1 MADKILKLNGLELN
15 SICSTSPD
23 FDILNFDFYNK
34 DMVKGLNLKNSAE
47 QMEKLKAYQRLLRIY
62 PNEEI
67 AKKLIDEL
75 IDSAC
80 KIANL
85 PEYYFIEEYKDVFN
99 GNTDLAA
106 EYHKNAVHINQ
117 STLHQFG
124 IVKDLV
130 ASPHY
135 RATTVCN
142 IDESVSSHYENFPSY
157 QRLFGDLDYL
167 ECDYSESVFSPAAYF
182 LDIMKIVDDYITQP
196 NVYPVRRIPAGY
208 KLEERRP
215 DLFNLELTRNNT
227 NDIISYIEVINSVLE
242 KNIEAI
248 AKIENAPQ
256 FMGLSKYPFNLPYNL
271 PLQKTRL
278 SLNKI
283 GVSLSDIYNNFK
295 DPNQVSF
302 LDIARE
308 ELGLSVNQL
317 SIYTKSDSS
326 LENLNEIYGF
336 KIDIQDPGILGLGI
350 IGFMKDQAVVT
361 GVNTSFINEISIGD
375 SIIVNGITNKVI
387 NIASDTKLSVLNNW
401 EVTVGS
407 EYFVVSSDGEQST
420 PGTGTIS
427 YDPAD
432 GIVVGQGT
440 CFTKDFKIGDKIKA
454 ATMTKKVT
462 EIQSDSKLLVDTP
475 WPGVILPINYTI
487 ISKTETKTKGKGIA
501 IIPQN
506 TKRTYGQNSKFTAEF
521 TVGVKIEVN
530 GNRNQVK
537 EIVSDDEMIMQNAWE
552 NTSGSEYSI
561 WLQSKKTNIVD
572 YLPKKGISTLT
583 INSGEIKVTGTN
595 TNFKSQINI
604 GDEIKVNGEIR
615 TVIGIASDNELSVKS
630 KFTKSI
636 SNAEYYILVKDGLDI
651 VDKFI
656 ARTDVKRDD
665 LIYLFNQNLSKKELN
680 ADIANR
686 FYINNTSEGHP
697 MKIVLSD
704 NPDNLVQR
712 IEGLSLQ
719 RLDRINR
726 FVRLST
732 AIHWN
737 FEELDQAICATN
749 AREITEEFIIN
760 LAKINTVKNITQ
772 FNINQITAFISGM
785 RTIGRLDDT
794 VPQSFFDTIF
804 NNSVLLNGADPYEA
818 GSNVPFNPER
828 TSIQSWTMEN
838 TEGNDGI
845 IRSRLRAALMIND
858 ADLTKLAHYIVYLV
872 EGNDDNI
879 IELNLTNL
887 TLFYRISTLSDYF
900 GLTLDEYLMI
910 LYLKYYPNSKNYL
923 EPKKGEKPEKS
934 IIPETA
940 DALLEIIDIVNW
952 VKESNFDIY
961 QLSYICSENSSEDGY
976 KPDYTDDDIISL
988 INKMVKMSE
997 EVKLSTNSIKA
1008 IGLDDKQSNYIV
1020 NKLEA
1025 HQIIND
1031 NGIFIDLDINYQ
1043 DVSYLMPVYQKD
1055 DEYVCGFEEDTFN
1068 KLIDSIDLEQSVSI
1082 YKTLKMTKPPVLET
1096 LQDGTVAL
1104 VEGFDESTN
1113 ISDAL
1118 ANALGIGKEDPI
1130 IVNTQDFLLVTKESI
1145 KNLRNQ
1151 LINIKN
1157 GQKDKLERELSSV
1170 LGTSQN
1176 TIDSLLASTLVQ
1188 SKLSNYL
1195 TAFYSPLTDSST
1207 LPEDISNF
1215 VRIISKWSLIID
1227 KYKFTSKE
1235 VLFITSDD
1243 GALHLSIKNLNKL
1256 NISNIKALSDYK
1268 EFDKA
1273 LIVQNNGLIDYFNTD
1288 KSSDSKIIVLSNI
1301 TGWDN
1306 KQIEKLINCFW
1317 PVDKAAKED
1326 YDIISDLEKLKRC
1339 FEMGNLLGTEMS
1351 FLLNLCTISHLSLTQ
1366 TGKEIENWNTYEDM
1380 ANACVGLLGAKY
1392 ENDIFTQ
1399 INKEIYKELSTE
1411 YRDALLRY
1419 ALFLNNYKNPNI
1431 TSFSSL
1437 YQFLLIDVEM
1447 SSAADT
1453 SLVAQGIASVQFY
1466 MQRCRMMLER
1476 GVSEIK
1482 VPKIWWT
1489 WISQYRLWEVNRKIF
1504 LYPENYIDPN
1514 LRKDS
1519 TKNFK
1524 NLSESLLQN
1533 DITNE
1538 NVEKSFMK
1546 YFEEIS
1552 VLADLVYVSSYNCR
1566 RVDIDTGE
1574 EMETLFLFGRTNTQP
1589 YIYYYRTLDDGES
1602 WSSWQEI
1609 KLSIPAK
1616 TVSPVYAFDRLFIF
1630 WTEIDTGKSSTL
1642 NDNTLNSNTVNKG
1655 TIKYSFLF
1663 HNNWVTPQVLKKDII
1678 INAYPI
1684 EYKDVKDNIADLI
1697 DVDNQFWN
1705 TPYAISTGK
1714 GFVGVGKIS
1723 FSKASQIVK
1732 GEHTRFNREIKAG
1745 DSIQCMGEVQVVESV
1760 NNANELVVTNPWEH
1774 QTTSANFK
1782 IFTYDD
1788 SNRIE
1793 SFEGKGVIV
1802 VTKDVMLVSG
1812 INTNFLDEV
1821 TIGDEIKCGNE
1832 SHQVA
1837 KIVDNTNLL
1846 VTSIWTS
1853 SFDHQ
1858 KYSIIPKLNGDEQ
1871 ILVLYGA
1878 IAETTKIKNF
1888 SKPKE
1893 IDNPEKDTFKEQQNN
1908 FNKSIYDASRI
1919 AKDSY
1924 LENSN
1929 YVTVTSGFLV
1939 DKNLAIS
1946 DGTLLITDYKNTSAE
1961 NPRPYK
1967 SFLNRSQ
1974 TSLQIELS
1982 NNCIQDNY
1990 WGNDLSGFNNPLV
2003 ASNNENTVNL
2013 LKYVSEKKS
2022 SLLNV
2027 INQPGWFIFNNSDE
2041 AFLIKPQN
2049 LNINKLS
2056 DVFFIQQKP
2065 FPGMANNVVLG
2076 TSAISDD
2083 TISIDSLKFN
2093 FIRLTTNTIPTLTQR
2108 LFAGG
2113 ISNLLTIE
2121 SQQVSELQ
2129 FNRFYPDLS
2138 DTPPSYINPPS
2149 SETMDFSGSFGDY
2162 FWEIFFHTPFLI
2174 AQKLNENKRFDDAK
2188 AWYQYIFNPTQEVD
2202 SNDKCSSEDRF
2213 WRFLPF
2219 RSMEI
2224 QSITEIL
2231 ADKRQIKKYNYDP
2244 FNPHIIASYRYVAYA
2259 KTIVMQY
2266 IENLLDWGDSLY
2278 SQNTQETINQAANL
2292 YLLARDLL
2300 GDRPETKGKAPDLVP
2315 KCFNDLKAEEK
2326 KGEKSNKLKSFLVEL
2341 ENSKECYWNSDDIRY
2356 VNIPLININTY
2367 FYIPENKDFIKYWDR
2382 IEDRFF
2388 KIRHCMNIDGIVQQL
2403 PLFSPAIDPMALVRA
2418 IASGGSAMS
2427 FAAQISQNIPFYK
2440 YEYLLEKTK
2449 MFVNQLSSLGSALLS
2464 ALEKKDVEKLN
2475 LIKSQQEK
2483 TILNFTTIIKEKE
2496 IEDAETTANALN
2508 ASLNSASYRKNY
2520 YSKLQKD
2527 GISDKENL
2535 NIGAMTTAMIFNQLG
2550 IISKTAA
2557 SIGYAVPQ
2565 VGSPFAMTYGGTQIG
2580 NALNAASGVFDFGS
2594 SISTFISQLSLTM
2607 AGYERREAEWNFQE
2621 KIAEYDIN
2629 QIQQQ
2634 ISSNTIKKAIAEQ
2647 VLRIH
2652 QENIKQNEEN
2662 ELFYKDKFTNEE
2674 LYQWLVGRLS
2684 EIYFQTYSLAYDM
2697 ALATQTAFQ
2706 YEFSTNKSFISFE
2719 CWDSLHKGLGAAETV
2734 MFNLNQ
2740 MEKYTIET
2748 NTRGFEIEKTI
2759 SLLQVNPVALLDLK
2773 ANGECIFELTE
2784 KLFDSDFPGHYNRKI
2799 KSISISIPAVVGP
2812 YQSINATLV
2821 QMSNK
2826 TIISCDDNGAKAV
2839 NFLLGGKG
2847 AKTPSSDV
2855 LRTNCWINQQIAISK
2870 AVNDSGVFELNFNDN
2885 RYLPFEGTGAVSS
2898 WRLSMP
2904 KATNCIN
2911 FDFISD
2917 VIISVKYTANDGGE
2931 AFRSKI
2937 VDFDA
2942 FKKRSGATFINLNQ
2956 KYSSEWNNIYYA
2968 PAKDDI
2974 ITMEFSLQNFIPAN
2988 IDSARISGFY
2998 FKMYSSENVPNGCIT
3013 LDIAKGETVA
3023 VNLSYENDFFHH
3035 FDRLISIN
3043 DVLKKD
3049 NKISFLLK
3057 IPEGKTVDINS
3068 VKNIQ
3073 LIYYYDG
3080 EVRTI

>member
-1 MADKILKLNGLELN
+1 MADRILKLNDLELN
-15 SICSTSPD
+15 SIFSANPD
-23 FDILNFDFYNK
+23 FDILNFDFYNN
-34 DMVKGLNLKNSAE
+34 DTVKGLNLENSAE

-62 PNEEI
+62 PDEEI
-67 AKKLIDEL
+67 AKKLMDKQL
-75 IDSAC
+75 DSAC

-99 GNTDLAA
+99 GNSDLAA

-142 IDESVSSHYENFPSY
+142 IHESVSNHYENLPSY
-157 QRLFGDLDYL
+157 KSLFGDLDYL

-208 KLEERRP
+208 KFEERRP
-215 DLFNLELTRNNT
+215 DLFNVELTSNNT
-227 NDIISYIEVINSVLE
+227 NDIIPYIDVINKVLE
-242 KNIEAI
+242 KNIESI
-248 AKIENAPQ
+248 AKIENAPK
-256 FMGLSKYPFNLPYNL
+256 FIGLSKYPFNSPYNL
-271 PLQKTRL
+271 PLQKIRL

-283 GVSLSDIYNNFK
+283 GVSLSDIYNDFK
-295 DPNQVSF
+295 NPNQVNF

-308 ELGLSVNQL
+308 ELGLSVEQL

-326 LENLNEIYGF
+326 LENLNDIYGF
-336 KIDIQDPGILGLGI
+336 KINIQDPGILGLGI
-350 IGFMKDQAVVT
+350 IGFMKDQSVVT
-361 GVNTSFINEISIGD
+361 GVNTSFTNEISVGD
-375 SIIVNGITNKVI
+375 SIIVNGITNKVV
-387 NIASDTKLSVLNNW
+387 NIESDTKLSVLNNW
-401 EVTVGS
+401 AVNVGS
-407 EYFVVSSDGEQST
+407 EYFAVSDVEQST
-420 PGTGTIS
+420 QGPGTVS

-432 GIVVGQGT
+432 GIVVGEGT
-440 CFTKDFKIGDKIKA
+440 CFTKDFKIGDKIKVA
-454 ATMTKKVT
+454 NMTKKVT
-462 EIQSDSKLLVDTP
+462 QIQSDVKLLVDTP
-475 WPGVILPINYTI
+475 WPGVILPMNYTI
-487 ISKTETKTKGKGIA
+487 ISMTEIKTKGKGIA

-506 TKRTYGQNSKFTAEF
+506 TKRTYGQNSKFTTEF
-521 TVGVKIEVN
+521 KAGQKIELN
-530 GNRNQVK
+530 GIGNQVK
-537 EIVSDDEMIMQNAWE
+537 EIVSDDEMIMLSTWD

-561 WLQSKKTNIVD
+561 WLQSKKTNIED
-572 YLPKKGISTLT
+572 YLPKKGNGTLA

-615 TVIGIASDNELSVKS
+615 TVISIASDNELSVKS

-636 SNAEYYILVKDGLDI
+636 SNVEYYILVKDGLDI

-665 LIYLFNQNLSKKELN
+665 LIYLFNQNLSKKELD

-686 FYINNTSEGHP
+686 FFINNTSEGHP

-732 AIHWN
+732 ATHFN
-737 FEELDQAICATN
+737 FEELDQAIYATN

-760 LAKINTVKNITQ
+760 LAKINTIKNITQ
-772 FNINQITAFISGM
+772 FSINQVTAFISEM
-785 RTIGRLDDT
+785 RIIGRVDDAF
-794 VPQSFFDTIF
+794 PQSFFDTIF
-804 NNSVLLNGADPYEA
+804 NNSILLNGTDPYED
-818 GSNVPFNPER
+818 GSKLPFNPIR
-828 TSIQSWTMEN
+828 TPIQSWTIASSDVI
-838 TEGNDGI
+838 DGI

-858 ADLTKLAHYIVYLV
+858 SDLTKLAHYIVKLV
-872 EGNDDNI
+872 EGKDDNI
-879 IELNLTNL
+879 IELSLTNL
-887 TLFYRISTLSDYF
+887 TLFYRITTLSDYF
-900 GLTLDEYLMI
+900 GLTLDEYLML
-910 LYLKYYPNSKNYL
+910 LYLKYYPDSKNNL
-923 EPKKGEKPEKS
+923 EPGNGEKPEKP

-940 DALLEIIDIVNW
+940 DALLEIIDTVNW
-952 VKESNFDIY
+952 VKESDFDIY
-961 QLSYICSENSSEDGY
+961 QLSYICSEKSSEDGY
-976 KPDYTDDDIISL
+976 KPDYTDEDIISL
-988 INKMVKMSE
+988 INKMAKISE
-997 EVKLSTNSIKA
+997 EVKLSENSIKA
-1008 IGLDDKQSNYIV
+1008 IGLDDKQANCIV
-1020 NKLEA
+1020 KKLVD
-1025 HQIIND
+1025 HRVIND
-1031 NGIFIDLDINYQ
+1031 KGIFIDLDINYQ

-1055 DEYVCGFEEDTFN
+1055 DKYVCGFEEDTFN
-1068 KLIDSIDLEQSVSI
+1068 KLIASIDLEQSVTI
-1082 YKTLKMTKPPVLET
+1082 YKTLKTMNPPVLET
-1096 LQDGTVAL
+1096 LKDGTVAL
-1104 VEGFDESTN
+1104 VDGFDEATN

-1118 ANALGIGKEDPI
+1118 ATALGIGKEDPI
-1130 IVNTQDFLLVTKESI
+1130 IVNTKDFLLVTKEGI
-1145 KNLRNQ
+1145 KNIRNQ

-1157 GQKDKLERELSSV
+1157 VQKDKLERELSSV

-1176 TIDSLLASTLVQ
+1176 TIASLFATTLVQ
-1188 SKLSNYL
+1188 SKLNNYL
-1195 TAFYSPLTDSST
+1195 TAFYSPLTDLST

-1235 VLFITSDD
+1235 VLFITSDG
-1243 GALHLSIKNLNKL
+1243 GAWHLSIKNLNKL
-1256 NISNIKALSDYK
+1256 NISDIKALSDYK
-1268 EFDKA
+1268 EFDKD
-1273 LIVQNNGLIDYFNTD
+1273 LVVSNNSLIDYFNTD
-1288 KSSDSKIIVLSNI
+1288 KALDSKIKVLCNI
-1301 TGWDN
+1301 TGWDI
-1306 KQIEKLINCFW
+1306 KQIEILIKYFW
-1317 PVDKAAKED
+1317 PIDKAEED
-1326 YDIISDLEKLKRC
+1326 YDTIFGLEKLKRC

-1351 FLLNLCTISHLSLTQ
+1351 FLLKLCTISHLSLAQ
-1366 TGKEIENWNTYEDM
+1366 AGKETENWNVYEDM
-1380 ANACVGLLGAKY
+1380 AYACFGLLGAKY
-1392 ENDIFTQ
+1392 EDVIFTQ
-1399 INKEIYKELSTE
+1399 INKEICDELSTE

-1419 ALFLNNYKNPNI
+1419 ALFLNNYKNPDI
-1431 TSFSSL
+1431 TSFSDL
-1437 YQFLLIDVEM
+1437 YEFLLIDVEM
-1447 SSAADT
+1447 SSAANT
-1453 SLVAQGIASVQFY
+1453 SLIAQGIASVQFY

-1482 VPKIWWT
+1482 IPKIWWT
-1489 WISQYRLWEVNRKIF
+1489 WISEYRLWEVNRKIF

-1533 DITNE
+1533 DITKE

-1546 YFEEIS
+1546 YFEEVS
-1552 VLADLVYVSSYNCR
+1552 VLANLVYVSSYNCR
-1566 RVDIDTGE
+1566 RVDTDTGE

-1609 KLSIPAK
+1609 KLSIPAN

-1642 NDNTLNSNTVNKG
+1642 NDNTLNYNTVNKG
-1655 TIKYSFLF
+1655 SIKYSFLF

-1684 EYKDVKDNIADLI
+1684 EYKDVKDNIAELI
-1697 DVDNQFWN
+1697 DINNQFWN

-1714 GFVGVGKIS
+1714 GFVGAGKIS
-1723 FSKASQIVK
+1723 FTKASQIVK
-1732 GEHTRFNREIKAG
+1732 GEHTRFNREIKPG
-1745 DSIQCMGEVQVVESV
+1745 DSIQCLGEIQVVESV
-1760 NNANELVVTNPWEH
+1760 NSANELVVTNPWEH

-1782 IFTYDD
+1782 IFTCDD

-1793 SFEGKGVIV
+1793 AFEGKGLIVI
-1802 VTKDVMLVSG
+1802 TKDLMLVSG

-1821 TIGDEIKCGNE
+1821 SIGDEIKCGNE

-1846 VTSIWTS
+1846 VTSAWTS
-1853 SFDHQ
+1853 SYDHQ
-1858 KYSIIPKLNGDEQ
+1858 KYLVIPKLNGDEQ

-1878 IAETTKIKNF
+1878 IAETSKIKNF
-1888 SKPKE
+1888 SKPNE
-1893 IDNPEKDTFKEQQNN
+1893 INNPEKDTFKDQQNE
-1908 FNKSIYDASRI
+1908 FNKSIFNASRI

-1924 LENSN
+1924 LDSSN
-1929 YVTVTSGFLV
+1929 YVTVTSGFLL

-1946 DGTLLITDYKNTSAE
+1946 DGILLITDYKNTSAE

-1967 SFLNRSQ
+1967 SYLNRSQ
-1974 TSLQIELS
+1974 SSLQIEAS

-1990 WGNDLSGFNNPLV
+1990 WGNDLSGFNNPLAE
-2003 ASNNENTVNL
+2003 ASNENTVNI
-2013 LKYVSEKKS
+2013 LKYISEKKS

-2049 LNINKLS
+2049 LNLNKLS

-2065 FPGMANNVVLG
+2065 FPGMPNNVVLG
-2076 TSAISDD
+2076 TSAISEDA
-2083 TISIDSLKFN
+2083 ISIDSLKFD
-2093 FIRLTTNTIPTLTQR
+2093 FIRLTTNTISTLTQR

-2113 ISNLLTIE
+2113 IDNLLTIE
-2121 SQQVSELQ
+2121 SQQVPELQ
-2129 FNRFYPDLS
+2129 FKRFYPDLS
-2138 DTPPSYINPPS
+2138 DTPPSYIIPPA

-2188 AWYQYIFNPTQEVD
+2188 AWYQYIFNPTQQVNN
-2202 SNDKCSSEDRF
+2202 NDKCSSEDRF

-2224 QSITEIL
+2224 QSIAEIL
-2231 ADKRQIKKYNYDP
+2231 ADKKQIKKYNYDP
-2244 FNPHIIASYRYVAYA
+2244 FNPHIIASYRHVAYA

-2292 YLLARDLL
+2292 YLLAKDLL
-2300 GDRPETKGKAPDLVP
+2300 GDRPHTKGKAPDLVP
-2315 KCFNDLKAEEK
+2315 KCFNDLKAEEQ
-2326 KGEKSNKLKSFLVEL
+2326 KGEKSNKLQSFLVEL

-2367 FYIPENKDFIKYWDR
+2367 FYITENKDFIKYWDR

-2388 KIRHCMNIDGIVQQL
+2388 KIRHCMNIDGVVQQL

-2418 IASGGSAMS
+2418 VAGGGSAMS
-2427 FAAQISQNIPFYK
+2427 FAAQLSRNIPFYK
-2440 YEYLLEKTK
+2440 YEYLLEKTR

-2464 ALEKKDVEKLN
+2464 ALEKKDIEKLN

-2496 IEDAETTANALN
+2496 IEDAVTTANSLN
-2508 ASLNSASYRKNY
+2508 ESLNSASYRKNY
-2520 YSKLQKD
+2520 YAKLQKD
-2527 GISDKENL
+2527 GISDKEYL
-2535 NIGAMTTAMIFNQLG
+2535 NIGAMTAAMIFNQLG
-2550 IISKTAA
+2550 IVSKTAA
-2557 SIGYAVPQ
+2557 SIGYSVPQ
-2565 VGSPFAMTYGGTQIG
+2565 VGSPFAMTYGGAQIG
-2580 NALNAASGVFDFGS
+2580 NALNAASGVFDIGS

-2607 AGYERREAEWNFQE
+2607 AGYERRDAEWNFQE
-2621 KIAEYDIN
+2621 KIAEFDMK

-2634 ISSNTIKKAIAEQ
+2634 INSNTIKKAIAEQ

-2674 LYQWLVGRLS
+2674 LYQWLIARLS
-2684 EIYFQTYSLAYDM
+2684 NIYFQTYSLAYDM

-2706 YEFSTNKSFISFE
+2706 YEFNTNKSFISFE
-2719 CWDSLHKGLGAAETV
+2719 CWDSLHKGLGAAEAL

-2740 MEKYTIET
+2740 MEKFTIET
-2748 NTRGFEIEKTI
+2748 NSRGFEIDKTI

-2839 NFLLGGKG
+2839 NFLMGGKG
-2847 AKTPSSDV
+2847 AKTPGSDV

-2898 WRLSMP
+2898 WKLSMP
-2904 KATNCIN
+2904 KSTNCIN
-2911 FDFISD
+2911 FNSISD
-2917 VIISVKYTANDGGE
+2917 IIISIKYTANDGGE

-2942 FKKRSGATFINLNQ
+2942 FKKRSGATFISLNQ
-2956 KYSSEWNNIYYA
+2956 KYSSEWNNIYHA
-2968 PAKDDI
+2968 PAIDNT

-2988 IDSARISGFY
+2988 INGARISGFY
-2998 FKMYSSENVPNGCIT
+2998 FKMYSSEDVPNGCMT
-3013 LDIAKGETVA
+3013 LEIAKGEAVA
-3023 VNLSYENDFFHH
+3023 VNLSSKNDFYHH
-3035 FDRLISIN
+3035 FDKPISIN
-3043 DVLKKD
+3043 EVLKNN

-3057 IPEGKTVDINS
+3057 TPEGKTIDINT